1 MSDFFLDAHLEENPD
16 SRARLAYFLFRDGL
30 KLPAIARR
38 LKVPAAEVPDLV
50 ALGRRLVPARRR

>member
-1 MSDFFLDAHLEENPD
+1 MSDFFLDAHLKKNPD
-16 SRARLAYFLFRDGL
+16 SQAHLAYFFFRDGL

-50 ALGRRLVPARRR
+50 ALGQRLVPARRR